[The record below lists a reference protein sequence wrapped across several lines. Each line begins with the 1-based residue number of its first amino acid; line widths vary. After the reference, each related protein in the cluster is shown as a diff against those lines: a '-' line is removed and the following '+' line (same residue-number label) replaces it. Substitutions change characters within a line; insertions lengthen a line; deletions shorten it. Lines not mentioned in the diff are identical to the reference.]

1 MVNQTNNNL
10 LIKDFLYDSIIQ
22 NHKDTFF
29 SKSLIRFKELVH
41 NFLISSESY
50 YNINNE
56 TLEIVFYSANESDY
70 DFVLI
75 FFKEKN
81 DVFIELN
88 SRFWFKQSY
97 AIDDISNYFNTKV
110 KLEIEEIYVNF
121 WIFHFKL
128 YFDEYKKMISGSIL
142 GHFFYRIMNF
152 CNMKKVVQEER
163 TKLKTFA

>member
-1 MVNQTNNNL
+1 MVDQSNNNL
-10 LIKDFLYDSIIQ
+10 FIKDFLYDSIIQ
-22 NHKDTFF
+22 NHKDKFF
-29 SKSLIRFKELVH
+29 SKSLIRFIELVH

-70 DFVLI
+70 GFVLI

-88 SRFWFKQSY
+88 SSFWFKQSNS
-97 AIDDISNYFNTKV
+97 IEEISNYFNTIVKV
-110 KLEIEEIYVNF
+110 EIEEVHINF
-121 WIFHFKL
+121 WNFHFKL
-128 YFDEYKKMISGSIL
+128 YFDENKKMISGSIL
-142 GHFFYRIMNF
+142 DHFFYRIMNF
-152 CNMKKVVQEER
+152 FNMKKVVQEER